1 MDSLEKLEREV
12 AFLKEYNS
20 KLADMLDNL
29 QKEKARTVR
38 LLQQKQAELARL
50 RQVRLAKARK
60 VMTV

>member
-20 KLADMLDNL
+20 KLADMLDSL

>member
-20 KLADMLDNL
+20 KLADMLDSL

-50 RQVRLAKARK
+50 RQVRLTKARR
-60 VMTV
+60 VTAV

>member
-12 AFLKEYNS
+12 AFLKECNS
-20 KLADMLDNL
+20 RLSDMLDSL

-50 RQVRLAKARK
+50 KQVRLAKARR
-60 VMTV
+60 VMAV